1 MTEPRWS
8 QRAHAL
14 RSAATSA
21 APVSTPA
28 GPYAA
33 PCAPWSHHAAE
44 LAVPL
49 ADGLERWEENPTTW
63 GMVQDRLMVRLL
75 PGIFVPPDL
84 LGSAVQ
90 RALALGCAVGERLQ
104 SHHVVAGPSAAWVF
118 LGGDPPER
126 AELLSPAHRGSI
138 PGATVRTARLHPR
151 EVETIG
157 GAPVTSPLRTAADL
171 LRFAPDP
178 VARPS
183 LRRLVEGG
191 YVSVS
196 SIRWHLAGLD
206 RYPGV
211 GAARARI
218 DELLHEAPRA
228 A

>member
-1 MTEPRWS
+1 MGVPRWG
-8 QRAHAL
+8 
-14 RSAATSA
+14 
-21 APVSTPA
+21 PA
-28 GPYAA
+28 GARGAA
-33 PCAPWSHHAAE
+33 
-44 LAVPL
+44 
-49 ADGLERWEENPTTW
+49 
-63 GMVQDRLMVRLL
+63 
-75 PGIFVPPDL
+75 F
-84 LGSAVQ
+84 
-90 RALALGCAVGERLQ
+90 
-104 SHHVVAGPSAAWVF
+104 
-118 LGGDPPER
+118 
-126 AELLSPAHRGSI
+126 PAHRGSI